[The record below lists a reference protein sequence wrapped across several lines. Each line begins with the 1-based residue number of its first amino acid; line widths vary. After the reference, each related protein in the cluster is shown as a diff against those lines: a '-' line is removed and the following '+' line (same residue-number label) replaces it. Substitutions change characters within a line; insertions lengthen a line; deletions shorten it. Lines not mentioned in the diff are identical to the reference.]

1 MLSKNVSTKTHLVDS
16 HSTLGGENPWKRHD
30 LHDNTSIRSAWEQV
44 HYPGEQSAS
53 PTDLRRHLMP
63 REEPVTSLTEVPWNM
78 RLQKWRSARKENV
91 FPNFQDSRGF
101 L

>member
-1 MLSKNVSTKTHLVDS
+1 MISMTILP
-16 HSTLGGENPWKRHD
+16 G
-30 LHDNTSIRSAWEQV
+30 SIRSAWEQV
-44 HYPGEQSAS
+44 HYPGKQSAS
-53 PTDLRRHLMP
+53 PTDLKRHLMP

-78 RLQKWRSARKENV
+78 RLQKWRLARKENV